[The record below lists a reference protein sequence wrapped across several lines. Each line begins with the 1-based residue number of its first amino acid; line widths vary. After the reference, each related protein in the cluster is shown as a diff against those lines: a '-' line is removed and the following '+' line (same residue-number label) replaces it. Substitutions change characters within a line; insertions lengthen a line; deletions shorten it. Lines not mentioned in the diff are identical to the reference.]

1 MRTFTETSPLLPSS
15 QIGVAVVPSSSHTS
29 ILITIG
35 ALAGVIGSA
44 IGTTATIGLVMLPF
58 LRERFPTQMKNT
70 QLDEYAEELFSLIAF
85 MNPLIQEL
93 SQQHQQK
100 IKAELKNPEY
110 AKDLI
115 LSYPDEVVRKLTDQP
130 TGSTSVSGLGNVR
143 T

>member
-1 MRTFTETSPLLPSS
+1 MRIFTETSPLLPAS
-15 QIGVAVVPSSSHTS
+15 QIGVVAVPGSSHTS

-58 LRERFPTQMKNT
+58 LRERFPTQMRNT
-70 QLDEYAEELFSLIAF
+70 QLDEYAEELFRLIAF
-85 MNPLIQEL
+85 VNPLIQEL

-100 IKAELKNPEY
+100 IKAELKNPQY

-115 LSYPDEVVRKLTDQP
+115 FSDPDAVVQKLTDQP
-130 TGSTSVSGLGNVR
+130 TESTSVTRLDNVR
-143 T
+143 